1 MGFGAFETPM
11 NDLEASKLLAWKIDE
26 SGAIV
31 TGFQSAAR
39 RVKIPETLGGAPVKR
54 LEGVGKKTSPA
65 AANLC
70 GLWFPDSLETIGEGA
85 LARYSALAF
94 VRFGAN
100 LREIQPFAFYSCAE
114 LRELDFRAT
123 RLETI
128 DDDAFFGC
136 SSVVSLFFPATL
148 RSIGSSAFSG
158 CVKIAHVDAPRDSLD
173 VDVKPYAFRGV
184 RAPLQVVDGKLKL
197 GAEKLRFQPS
207 TSFR

>member
-1 MGFGAFETPM
+1 MALFLCLFCFLQQFAQRS
-11 NDLEASKLLAWKIDE
+11 LKVSILL
-26 SGAIV
+26 
-31 TGFQSAAR
+31 R
-39 RVKIPETLGGAPVKR
+39 CTLGKSLCA
-54 LEGVGKKTSPA
+54 SAA

-85 LARYSALAF
+85 LARFSALAF

-100 LREIQPFAFYSCAE
+100 LREIQPFAFYSCSE

-158 CVKIAHVDAPRDSLD
+158 WS
-173 VDVKPYAFRGV
+173 
-184 RAPLQVVDGKLKL
+184 
-197 GAEKLRFQPS
+197 
-207 TSFR
+207 

>member
-11 NDLEASKLLAWKIDE
+11 NDLEASNLLAWKIDE

-31 TGFQSAAR
+31 TGFRSAAR

-54 LEGVGKKTSPA
+54 IEGVGKKTSPA

-100 LREIQPFAFYSCAE
+100 LREIQPFAFYSCSE

-158 CVKIAHVDAPRDSLD
+158 CVKIAHVDAPRDSFE

-207 TSFR
+207 TSAR

>member
-11 NDLEASKLLAWKIDE
+11 NDLEASNLLAWKIDE

-31 TGFQSAAR
+31 TGFRSAAR

-54 LEGVGKKTSPA
+54 IEGVGKKTSPA

-85 LARYSALAF
+85 LARFSALAF

-158 CVKIAHVDAPRDSLD
+158 CVKIAHVDAPRDSLE

-207 TSFR
+207 TSAR

>member
-11 NDLEASKLLAWKIDE
+11 NDLEASNLLAWKIDD
-26 SGAIV
+26 SGASV

-39 RVKIPETLGGAPVKR
+39 HVKIPETLGGYPVKR
-54 LEGVGKKTSPA
+54 IEGVGKKGAPG
-65 AANLC
+65 AANLRC
-70 GLWFPDSLETIGEGA
+70 LWLPDSLEIIGEGA
-85 LARYSALAF
+85 FARYSALAF

-184 RAPLQVVDGKLKL
+184 RAPLQIVDGKLKL

-207 TSFR
+207 TSSR